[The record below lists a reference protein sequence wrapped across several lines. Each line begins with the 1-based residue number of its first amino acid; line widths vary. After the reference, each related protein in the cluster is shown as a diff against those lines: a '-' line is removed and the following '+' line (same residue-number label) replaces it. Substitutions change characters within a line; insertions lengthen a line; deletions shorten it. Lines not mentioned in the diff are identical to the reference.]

1 MDNTSPRVSSRVKQI
16 QEQKIITSNTNN
28 NSVKTETT
36 KVLSSTRQLKKQTSS
51 NSGNTLSNTP
61 SKSFKKLIPNG
72 TSTTPDKV
80 KTEIC
85 GENHKKILF
94 GSGSESFLNSGILK
108 SGLKSGLKSSFNSD
122 FSDSEL
128 KIDSP
133 GSDSMAPTISL
144 KTPELKRENSSSLP
158 GTDKTEKPTRWVVIS

>member
-28 NSVKTETT
+28 NSVKTET
-36 KVLSSTRQLKKQTSS
+36 KVLSSTRQLKKQTS
-51 NSGNTLSNTP
+51 NSSGITSAASSNTL
-61 SKSFKKLIPNG
+61 KSLKKLIPNG
-72 TSTTPDKV
+72 STTPDKI
-80 KTEIC
+80 KTEVS

-94 GSGSESFLNSGILK
+94 GSGEILNSGL
-108 SGLKSGLKSSFNSD
+108 NSD
-122 FSDSEL
+122 RDSDSEL

-144 KTPELKRENSSSLP
+144 KTPELKRENSNSLP
-158 GTDKTEKPTRWVVIS
+158 GTDKTEKPTRWVDKI